1 MKVRP
6 LHDRVLVKRKDPE
19 SKTKGGLFLPDAAQ
33 TKSQLAEVV
42 AVGTGHVSDEGKVTP
57 LKVEPGMTVL
67 LSEWSGEPIKLD
79 GIEHLMVRER
89 DILAVAS

>member
-19 SKTKGGLFLPDAAQ
+19 TKTKSGLFLPDAAQ

-42 AVGTGHVSDEGKVTP
+42 AVGSGYVSEDRKSV
-57 LKVEPGMTVL
+57 V
-67 LSEWSGEPIKLD
+67 
-79 GIEHLMVRER
+79 
-89 DILAVAS
+89 